1 MVNYMIDILML
12 MFNVLILLSI
22 LVPLNLILNTV
33 SKIARIL
40 KEGEDND

>member
-1 MVNYMIDILML
+1 MIEILIL

-33 SKIARIL
+33 IKIVRIL
-40 KEGEDND
+40 KEDNNDD

>member
-1 MVNYMIDILML
+1 MIDILML

>member
-1 MVNYMIDILML
+1 MIDILML

-33 SKIARIL
+33 IKIVRIL
-40 KEGEDND
+40 KEDNNND

>member
-1 MVNYMIDILML
+1 MIEILNC

-33 SKIARIL
+33 IKIVRIL
-40 KEGEDND
+40 KEDNNND

>member
-1 MVNYMIDILML
+1 MIDILML

-33 SKIARIL
+33 IKIARIL
-40 KEGEDND
+40 KEGKDND

>member
-1 MVNYMIDILML
+1 MIDILML

-33 SKIARIL
+33 IKIVRIL
-40 KEGEDND
+40 KEED

>member
-1 MVNYMIDILML
+1 MIDILML

-33 SKIARIL
+33 IKIVRIL
-40 KEGEDND
+40 KEDNNDD

>member
-1 MVNYMIDILML
+1 MTDILML

-33 SKIARIL
+33 IKIVRIL
-40 KEGEDND
+40 KEDNNND

>member
-1 MVNYMIDILML
+1 MIDILML

-33 SKIARIL
+33 IKIARIL

>member
-1 MVNYMIDILML
+1 MIEILNC

-33 SKIARIL
+33 IKIVRIL
-40 KEGEDND
+40 KRRKNNDTGK